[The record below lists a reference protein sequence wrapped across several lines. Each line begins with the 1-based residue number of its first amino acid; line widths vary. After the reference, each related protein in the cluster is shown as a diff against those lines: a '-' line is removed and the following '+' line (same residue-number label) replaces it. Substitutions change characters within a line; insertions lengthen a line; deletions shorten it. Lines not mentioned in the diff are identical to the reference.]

1 MCLLHEKV
9 HLQAVEIVL
18 YLTCLLQK
26 GVRCGKG
33 PWAQTYNVSSL
44 QSLTQ
49 TCGDKARAVLLMARS
64 DSGKNC
70 GSPGKNQ
77 TQLGQSSMLTLLCL
91 VLSCRNADSQLFDKV
106 RGHDIKLL
114 RYLSVRY
121 ICDLMVENKKVKFGL
136 KWVWVNLFLCRL
148 WFAASVALAC
158 ELLSGVHSA
167 SWEQSL
173 EEFYSR
179 VG

>member
-1 MCLLHEKV
+1 MAVFTWSKSTSPGCRNCILCVCCRTEWDVGRDHEHK
-9 HLQAVEIVL
+9 A
-18 YLTCLLQK
+18 CS
-26 GVRCGKG
+26 
-33 PWAQTYNVSSL
+33 VSSL

-49 TCGDKARAVLLMARS
+49 TCGDETRAVLLMARS
-64 DSGKNC
+64 GSGKNC
-70 GSPGKNQ
+70 GSAGKNQ
-77 TQLGQSSMLTLLCL
+77 TQLDQSSMLTLLCL

-136 KWVWVNLFLCRL
+136 KWVWVYLFLCRL
-148 WFAASVALAC
+148 WFAASVALTC
-158 ELLSGVHSA
+158 ELLHSA

-179 VG
+179 IG